1 MRSRTTEWISSGMR
15 QAPFSLVD
23 RGWSRRVNAWASLFM
38 NNSCPVLVKRMM
50 PVAPCCLRLCACFC
64 PVNGRATFSVA
75 MIGMYPPILSRCCY
89 YCTYCFVESNR
100 VVQLPLLRL
109 CPVVKQVVGLSAAA
123 LTMDWQKTLNDR
135 TGWMFGRFVEQF
147 FSIAGGPIDILSES
161 KVIPAESNLILLRRY
176 AGLRVLGSEF

>member
-1 MRSRTTEWISSGMR
+1 MR

-50 PVAPCCLRLCACFC
+50 PVAPCCFRLCACFC
-64 PVNGRATFSVA
+64 GVNGRATFSVA
-75 MIGMYPPILSRCCY
+75 MIDICPPILPGVAHNARIV
-89 YCTYCFVESNR
+89 FVKSNR
-100 VVQLPLLRL
+100 VVQIPLPRL
-109 CPVVKQVVGLSAAA
+109 CPVVKQVVGLSVSA
-123 LTMDWQKTLNDR
+123 LKMDWQKTLNDR
-135 TGWMFGRFVEQF
+135 TGWMFGMFVEQF

>member
-50 PVAPCCLRLCACFC
+50 PVAPCCFRLCACFC
-64 PVNGRATFSVA
+64 GVNGRATFSVA
-75 MIGMYPPILSRCCY
+75 MIDICPPILPCVAHNARIV
-89 YCTYCFVESNR
+89 FVKSNR
-100 VVQLPLLRL
+100 VVQIPLPRL
-109 CPVVKQVVGLSAAA
+109 CPVVKQVVGLSVSA
-123 LTMDWQKTLNDR
+123 LKMDWQKTLNDR
-135 TGWMFGRFVEQF
+135 TGWMFGMFVEQF

-161 KVIPAESNLILLRRY
+161 KTILAESDLILRC
-176 AGLRVLGSEF
+176 RV